1 MIQREANIYIMLL
14 YVQSKTRK
22 YKMQLMFTWHKI
34 ACAVKLIFGHVS
46 VSNLAELQSSNADCC
61 FPVPPTFE
69 AAQIKQQK

>member
-1 MIQREANIYIMLL
+1 
-14 YVQSKTRK
+14 
-22 YKMQLMFTWHKI
+22 MQLMFTWHKI